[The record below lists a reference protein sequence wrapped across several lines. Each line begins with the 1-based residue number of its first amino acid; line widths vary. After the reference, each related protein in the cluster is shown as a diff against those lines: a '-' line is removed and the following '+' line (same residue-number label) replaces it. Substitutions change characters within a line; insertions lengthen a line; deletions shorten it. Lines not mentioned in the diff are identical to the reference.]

1 MTTLQ
6 RAAAVVARY
15 RVPLGAATAAAV
27 VAAVLDGFVLAL
39 LIPFLQIL
47 FDPAGAQAP
56 APTAVERAVNWL
68 TGGSL
73 RGDGSAGPLGA
84 VALFIMAGVLLKN
97 AAQFAA
103 DYVGRVVQEGV
114 VRELRRA
121 AFERLQQARLG
132 AVTAV
137 RRGEVIATLTA
148 DADQVGSVAGSAM
161 ITGVRQAGLVVVYLV
176 ILVALSVRLTLVTVV
191 LAPVVALLLAPVLR
205 RVHRSARDAYADR
218 GAMGALVVETLDGAR
233 VVRAH
238 GGEAAETSRFRATVD
253 AFRRR
258 TLDAHRYAL
267 LAGPVSETLGA
278 AGIVV
283 LLTAGASWA
292 MAGALRPEVF
302 VAFIVVSLRVLSP
315 VKKLT
320 QYPALV
326 AQGLAAGERLFAIVD
341 LPGDEPDAPEARPFP
356 GLRDR
361 IAVEDVWYAYRG
373 DEWALRGISLEIRRG
388 EVVALVGPSG
398 AGKSTLADLLPRFLT
413 PTRGTVR
420 IDGTPLE
427 RVTRASLRSAIGV
440 VSQETVVFNDTIR
453 ANIAYGDMA
462 DASEAAI
469 IEAARHA
476 NAHDFIQRLPDGY
489 ATPVGERGHRLSG
502 GERQRLAIAR
512 ALLRD
517 PPLLILDEAT
527 AHLDAV
533 AERLV
538 QEALER
544 LFADR
549 TVLVIAHRLSTVR
562 RADRIVVLDGGRIVE
577 EGSHDRLLET
587 DGLYRELYR
596 LQLTGA

>member
-191 LAPVVALLLAPVLR
+191 LARWARSLSRHWTAPAWCGRTAAKR
-205 RVHRSARDAYADR
+205 RRRHASARPWMR
-218 GAMGALVVETLDGAR
+218 
-233 VVRAH
+233 
-238 GGEAAETSRFRATVD
+238 S
-253 AFRRR
+253 
-258 TLDAHRYAL
+258 
-267 LAGPVSETLGA
+267 GA
-278 AGIVV
+278 AHWMRTG
-283 LLTAGASWA
+283 TRS
-292 MAGALRPEVF
+292 
-302 VAFIVVSLRVLSP
+302 
-315 VKKLT
+315 
-320 QYPALV
+320 
-326 AQGLAAGERLFAIVD
+326 
-341 LPGDEPDAPEARPFP
+341 LPGR
-356 GLRDR
+356 
-361 IAVEDVWYAYRG
+361 
-373 DEWALRGISLEIRRG
+373 
-388 EVVALVGPSG
+388 
-398 AGKSTLADLLPRFLT
+398 
-413 PTRGTVR
+413 
-420 IDGTPLE
+420 
-427 RVTRASLRSAIGV
+427 
-440 VSQETVVFNDTIR
+440 
-453 ANIAYGDMA
+453 
-462 DASEAAI
+462 
-469 IEAARHA
+469 
-476 NAHDFIQRLPDGY
+476 
-489 ATPVGERGHRLSG
+489 
-502 GERQRLAIAR
+502 
-512 ALLRD
+512 
-517 PPLLILDEAT
+517 
-527 AHLDAV
+527 
-533 AERLV
+533 
-538 QEALER
+538 
-544 LFADR
+544 
-549 TVLVIAHRLSTVR
+549 
-562 RADRIVVLDGGRIVE
+562 
-577 EGSHDRLLET
+577 
-587 DGLYRELYR
+587 
-596 LQLTGA
+596 

>member
-1 MTTLQ
+1 M
-6 RAAAVVARY
+6 
-15 RVPLGAATAAAV
+15 
-27 VAAVLDGFVLAL
+27 
-39 LIPFLQIL
+39 
-47 FDPAGAQAP
+47 
-56 APTAVERAVNWL
+56 
-68 TGGSL
+68 
-73 RGDGSAGPLGA
+73 
-84 VALFIMAGVLLKN
+84 
-97 AAQFAA
+97 
-103 DYVGRVVQEGV
+103 
-114 VRELRRA
+114 
-121 AFERLQQARLG
+121 
-132 AVTAV
+132 
-137 RRGEVIATLTA
+137 
-148 DADQVGSVAGSAM
+148 
-161 ITGVRQAGLVVVYLV
+161 
-176 ILVALSVRLTLVTVV
+176 
-191 LAPVVALLLAPVLR
+191 
-205 RVHRSARDAYADR
+205 
-218 GAMGALVVETLDGAR
+218 
-233 VVRAH
+233 
-238 GGEAAETSRFRATVD
+238 
-253 AFRRR
+253 
-258 TLDAHRYAL
+258 
-267 LAGPVSETLGA
+267 SETLGA